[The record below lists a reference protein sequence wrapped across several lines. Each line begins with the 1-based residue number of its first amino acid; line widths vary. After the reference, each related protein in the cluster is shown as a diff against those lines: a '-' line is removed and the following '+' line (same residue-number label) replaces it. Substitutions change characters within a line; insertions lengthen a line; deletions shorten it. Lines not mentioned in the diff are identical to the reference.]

1 MKKKVLGYYDYTV
14 ILTYCGMLFAFAGI
28 LRVIRGNYWEAVF
41 CLMFAGVCDMFD
53 GTVAATKDRTEMEKR
68 FGIQIDS
75 FSDLISFGVLPGLF
89 VYMISNQNLFVGVL
103 ASLFVLCTLIRLSY
117 FNVLEEERQKHTE
130 EGRKSYIGVP
140 VTTMAVSLPLFYLLY
155 DYRLCKTILCFPLL
169 LVFMG
174 AGFLSP
180 IEIRK
185 PGVAGKVCL
194 ILVGIV
200 EMLGMLM
207 FMGWDMV

>member
-89 VYMISNQNLFVGVL
+89 VYMISNQNLFVGIL
-103 ASLFVLCTLIRLSY
+103 SSLFVLCTLIRLSY
-117 FNVLEEERQKHTE
+117 FNVLEEERQRHTD

-185 PGVAGKVCL
+185 PGVAGKACL